1 MVTTECPLHREHSG
15 HSSALKPQQLRL
27 MHGNPTETTWHTQ
40 AKSNGTRDAE
50 GRGWWQ
56 HELQVTQDLALRCF
70 HARVSIHGSHHRR
83 RAGLSGSQRRDRKET
98 RLLDPKD
105 QSRSREHPLHTH
117 GPLRSTKFAILHKCG
132 CHQTAHEK
140 TRVASVP
147 PWLWVQVMY
156 NQRAGLEDLQL

>member
-50 GRGWWQ
+50 GTGWWQ
-56 HELQVTQDLALRCF
+56 HEIRVTKDLALRCF

-105 QSRSREHPLHTH
+105 QSRPREHHSPYTWT
-117 GPLRSTKFAILHKCG
+117 TKVHKVCYLTQMRLPPDSPWKDTCG
-132 CHQTAHEK
+132 FCT
-140 TRVASVP
+140 TTTLGSGNV
-147 PWLWVQVMY
+147 
-156 NQRAGLEDLQL
+156 